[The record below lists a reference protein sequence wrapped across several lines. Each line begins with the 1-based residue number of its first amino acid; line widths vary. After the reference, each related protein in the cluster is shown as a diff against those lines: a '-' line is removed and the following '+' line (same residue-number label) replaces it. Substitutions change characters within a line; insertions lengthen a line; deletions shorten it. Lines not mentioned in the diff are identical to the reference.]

1 VKDFDIAKNK
11 LLSGNRV
18 LVVVKNER
26 VLFETN
32 ASGVHGFLIA
42 LDKIGKNIEGS
53 ALADKIVGEAA
64 AQLCAYS
71 HVKEVYAIVLSQRG
85 KDVLE
90 KNRIRYEFKNLVP
103 HILNMKQTDLCPYEK
118 LVAGSKSPKE
128 AYERLRKGI
137 STSSF

>member
-1 VKDFDIAKNK
+1 VKDFDIAKNR
-11 LLSGNRV
+11 LLSRNCA

-32 ASGVHGFLIA
+32 ASGIHGFLIA

-71 HVKEVYAIVLSQRG
+71 QVNEVYAVVISQRG
-85 KDVLE
+85 KNVLE
-90 KNRIRYEFKNLVP
+90 KTRIRYEFKNLVP
-103 HILNMKQTDLCPYEK
+103 HILNMNQTDLCPYEK

-128 AYERLRKGI
+128 AYERLRKGM